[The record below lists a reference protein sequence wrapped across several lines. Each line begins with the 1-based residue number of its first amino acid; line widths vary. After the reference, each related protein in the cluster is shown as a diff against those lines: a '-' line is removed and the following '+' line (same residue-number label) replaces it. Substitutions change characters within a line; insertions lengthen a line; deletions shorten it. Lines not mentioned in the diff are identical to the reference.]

1 MFNYYMKL
9 QRFPLAILTSFK
21 SRIIR
26 NVNRLV
32 LLRAGNL
39 FKVVPGEDH

>member
-9 QRFPLAILTSFK
+9 QRFPPAILTSFK
-21 SRIIR
+21 SRTIG
-26 NVNRLV
+26 NVNRLEP
-32 LLRAGNL
+32 LRGGNL